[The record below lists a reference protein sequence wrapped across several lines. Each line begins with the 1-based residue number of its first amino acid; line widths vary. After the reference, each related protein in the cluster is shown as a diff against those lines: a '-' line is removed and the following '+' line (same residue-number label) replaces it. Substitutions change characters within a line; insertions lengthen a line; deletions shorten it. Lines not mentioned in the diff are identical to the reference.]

1 MRTLKI
7 AIMAIALSV
16 TGAVASFGQ
25 TADEIIQKHIDAIG
39 GVDNWKKIKTM
50 KMTGSVSMQGMEMPV
65 TITTEQKKGM
75 KVEFTLNGM
84 TGYMIV
90 TDKAGWNYAPFGGQ
104 TKPEPLPDEM
114 VKHMQDGL
122 DVQGSLI
129 DYKAKGHKVVYLGK
143 DDVEG
148 TDCFK
153 LKMTKANGKE
163 ETMYFDASNYYHIR
177 SVEKTTAN
185 GKEMEQTATYGNFQ
199 KLPEGIVC
207 PMSIDQGQGPVA
219 VKSVEIN
226 KPVPD
231 NFFYPAELDAKK

>member
-1 MRTLKI
+1 MRTFR
-7 AIMAIALSV
+7 IALMALAISI
-16 TGAVASFGQ
+16 TGAVATYAQS
-25 TADEIIQKHIDAIG
+25 ADEIIQKHIEAVG
-39 GVDNWKKIKTM
+39 GLENWKKIKTM
-50 KMTGSVSMQGMEMPV
+50 KLTGNISMQGMEMPV
-65 TITTEQKKGM
+65 TITTQNSKGM
-75 KVEFTLNGM
+75 KVEFSMNGM

-90 TDKAGWNYAPFGGQ
+90 TDKAGWNYVPFGGQ
-104 TKPEPLPDEM
+104 TKPEALPDEM
-114 VKHMQDGL
+114 VKQMQDAL

-163 ETMYFDASNYYHIR
+163 ETLYFDASNYYHIR

-185 GKEMEQTATYGNFQ
+185 GKEVEQTSTYGNFQ

-207 PMSIDQGQGPVA
+207 PMSIDQGNGPMA

-226 KPVPD
+226 KAIPD
-231 NFFYPAELDAKK
+231 NFFHPAELDTKK

>member
-1 MRTLKI
+1 MRTLRI
-7 AIMAIALSV
+7 AIMALAISV
-16 TGAVASFGQ
+16 AGAVATFAQ

-39 GVDNWKKIKTM
+39 GLDNWKKIKSM

-65 TITTEQKKGM
+65 TITTQQSKGM
-75 KVEFTLNGM
+75 KVEFSMGGM

-90 TDKAGWNYAPFGGQ
+90 TDKAGWNYAPMGGQ
-104 TKPEPLPDEM
+104 TKPEALPDEM
-114 VKHMQDGL
+114 VKQMQDGL

-129 DYKAKGHKVVYLGK
+129 DYKTKGHKVVYLGK

-153 LKMTKANGKE
+153 LKMTKASGKE

-177 SVEKTTAN
+177 SVEKINAN
-185 GKEMEQTATYGNFQ
+185 GKEMEQTSTYGNFQ

-207 PMSIDQGQGPVA
+207 PMSIDQGNGPVA

-226 KPVPD
+226 KPIPD
-231 NFFYPAELDAKK
+231 NFFIPAELETKK